1 MRRDLIRRPPRDLW
15 AIFGDI
21 RAHDRI
27 DDAIISGTADIVRL
41 VSDDI
46 LCMHQAAL
54 AGDAVPQTIRDRS
67 ALPLAGMASC
77 IDDVQELAWQANAG
91 LSRANDRL
99 FAAQRLISDKET
111 LYRLLEAQGI
121 AIPERIVARNLD
133 ELERVLASLD
143 VPLDSVILK
152 PVVGT
157 ESRGVFRPESRASAA
172 EVIAALRE
180 LDDLP
185 GEEAVLVMPFVGARA
200 GPREFCLDG
209 IVSARSVTFC
219 ASHEK
224 VRVYERYPIHD
235 RAMITPPCRPPAP
248 PVLEALLARFAM
260 AFPLDNFV
268 FHLEVRVD
276 DAGRLVPIDLSFRP
290 GGGLIFRSVL
300 EVHGIDLRL
309 AHMYA
314 SLGLD
319 DELLRIAGR
328 AAPRGRSAAIAAVF
342 SNGQPPDLLN
352 ARLSTMRV
360 VGPES
365 SGLMTFDLSNVS
377 ILSAASQALKPNV
390 GLCVTSKLSGEAALA
405 DLDVIV
411 ESAAMTLQSGYEAE
425 ILPVARRSLQ
435 RLTVHAAFSAQ
446 ARRTPDAIAL
456 VLGDRRLSYQALDA
470 QSSLFARHLRAC
482 GVEAETPVGLLIER
496 SFNAVIAMLATLKAG
511 GCYVPLDPELPAER
525 LARLVE
531 DARVRH
537 IVSHGSVAPEAFD
550 GTIVDLE
557 CIELGLAER
566 TDAAEAEL
574 RGANLAYILFTSG
587 STGRPKAVAVPH
599 AAITNLV
606 LGQDY
611 VDFDGATA
619 ILQAAPL
626 SFDAATFEL
635 WGALLNG
642 KTCVLHDEPVPSVAG
657 LREAIERHGVDV
669 AWFTASLFN
678 MLVEDGVEVLGRLR
692 CVITGGET
700 LSPRHVR
707 RFREGCPQTLLVN
720 GYGPTETT
728 TFACTHRCDDEADGD
743 SAIPIGRPLAD
754 VELEILDAQ
763 MRPAPPGMPG
773 ELFIGGAGV
782 ARGYANLPGQTA
794 DRFVPHPRISGGRLY
809 RTGDRVLQR
818 EDGVIEFLGRG
829 DRQVKLRGFRIELDE
844 VEHVLLSLPG
854 VRAAAASIA
863 GVGDHARLVASVEPG
878 APPAPGIAEIRTA
891 LVEKL
896 PRFMIPEH
904 IELVDRLPVTP
915 HGKRDRTPPARRD
928 PEVQTATILIESG
941 CDVTHT
947 LAAIWRDVLDI
958 DTVAG
963 GDDFFERG
971 GHSLSATRVAARIRD
986 RLGIQVGLRL
996 LFEHRRLTD
1005 LAAAI
1010 RQQMADSPAI
1020 KSEPD
1025 RHAAITAGPEDS
1037 DRRDRLER
1045 RLDMLSDAEVS
1056 ALLARARATDGGGR

>member
-1 MRRDLIRRPPRDLW
+1 MHRDPVRRPPRDLW

-27 DDAIISGTADIVRL
+27 DDAIINGAADIVRL
-41 VSDDI
+41 VPDDI
-46 LCMHQAAL
+46 LRMHQAAL
-54 AGDAVPQTIRDRS
+54 AGETVPQTIRDRS

-77 IDDVQELAWQANAG
+77 IDDVQELAWQANTG

-99 FAAQRLISDKET
+99 LAAQRLISDKQT
-111 LYRLLEAQGI
+111 LYRLLEAQGVV
-121 AIPERIVARNLD
+121 IPERIVARNLD
-133 ELERVLASLD
+133 ELGRVLASLGA
-143 VPLDSVILK
+143 PLDSVILK

-157 ESRGVFRPESRASAA
+157 ESRGVFRPESGASSTD
-172 EVIAALRE
+172 VIAALRR
-180 LDDLP
+180 LDDLR
-185 GEEAVLVMPFVGARA
+185 GEEAVLVMPFVGART

-209 IVSARSVTFC
+209 IVSARSVIFC
-219 ASHEK
+219 AIHEK
-224 VRVYERYPIHD
+224 VRVYECYPIHD
-235 RAMITPPCRPPAP
+235 RAMITPPCRPPKP
-248 PVLEALLARFAM
+248 SVLDELLAQFAG

-276 DAGRLVPIDLSFRP
+276 EAGRLVPIDLSFRP

-319 DELLRIAGR
+319 DELSRIARR
-328 AAPRGRSAAIAAVF
+328 ATPQGRSAAIAAVF
-342 SNGQPPDLLN
+342 SNGQPLDRLN
-352 ARLSTMRV
+352 ARLSGMLET
-360 VGPES
+360 GPGAT
-365 SGLMTFDLSNVS
+365 GLMTYDLSNVS
-377 ILSAASQALKPNV
+377 ILSAASQALKPDV
-390 GLCVTSKLSGEAALA
+390 GVCVTSALAGEGALA
-405 DLDVIV
+405 DLDAIV
-411 ESAAMTLQSGYEAE
+411 ECAGMALRSGREE
-425 ILPVARRSLQ
+425 EPLPTIGGTPQ
-435 RLTVHAAFSAQ
+435 PKTVHAIFSAH
-446 ARRTPDAIAL
+446 AERAPYALAL
-456 VLGDRRLSYQALDA
+456 VHGDRQMNYHALDA
-470 QSSLFARHLRAC
+470 QSSLLARHLRAC
-482 GVEAETPVGLLIER
+482 GIEAETPVGLLLDR
-496 SFNAVIAMLATLKAG
+496 SPDAVIAMLAILKAG
-511 GCYVPLDPELPAER
+511 GCYVPLDPALPV
-525 LARLVE
+525 ARLWQLIG
-531 DARVRH
+531 DAQVCH
-537 IVSHGSVAPEAFD
+537 IVSHGTGALDGFD
-550 GTIVDLE
+550 GTIIDLE
-557 CIELGLAER
+557 RVELGLAEHA
-566 TDAAEAEL
+566 DAPEAGQH
-574 RGANLAYILFTSG
+574 GASLAYILFTSG

-642 KTCVLHDEPVPSVAG
+642 KTCVLHEESVPSVAG

-669 AWFTASLFN
+669 TWFTASLFN
-678 MLVEDGVEVLGRLR
+678 MLVEDSVEILGRLR

-728 TFACTHRCDDEADGD
+728 TFACMHRCDDEADGD
-743 SAIPIGRPLAD
+743 AAVPIGRPLD
-754 VELEILDAQ
+754 GVELEILDAR
-763 MRPAPPGMPG
+763 MLAVPLGIPG

-782 ARGYANLPGQTA
+782 ARGYANLPGYTA
-794 DRFVPHPRISGGRLY
+794 DRFVPHPRIPGGRLY

-818 EDGVIEFLGRG
+818 EDGVIEFLGRS

-863 GVGDHARLVASVEPG
+863 GLGDHARLVASVELS
-878 APPAPGIAEIRTA
+878 APLAAGSADIRSA
-891 LVEKL
+891 LAEKL

-915 HGKRDRTPPARRD
+915 HGKRDRTPPARGD

-941 CDVTHT
+941 CEVTRT

-958 DTVAG
+958 DAVAG
-963 GDDFFERG
+963 DDDFFERG

-986 RLGIQVGLRL
+986 RLGLQVGLRL

-1020 KSEPD
+1020 KSEPG
-1025 RHAAITAGPEDS
+1025 RPAAITAGPEDS
-1037 DRRDRLER
+1037 DRRGRLER